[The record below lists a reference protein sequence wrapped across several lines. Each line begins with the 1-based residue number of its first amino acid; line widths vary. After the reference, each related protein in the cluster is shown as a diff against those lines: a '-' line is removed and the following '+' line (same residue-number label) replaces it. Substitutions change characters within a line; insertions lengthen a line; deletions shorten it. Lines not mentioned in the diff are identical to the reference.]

1 MPSITDA
8 LRARGIGSG
17 GAGIKQED
25 LMALIDITNTA
36 EANNDAIKL
45 DVVNKLN
52 ALNPALNLTT
62 AASWST
68 IRAAIA
74 SMQNRGAQ
82 TITPGPNDITIPAGY
97 HNGAG
102 KVSAVTVPVASVL
115 AGTTIAGQTGTMP
128 NRGAV
133 TITPTAADQTIAAGY
148 HNGAGVVKGVVVPT
162 AKVLNDTTIAQ
173 QKGTMPYLTGVRSP
187 AAITIWPDNRDLA
200 VYPEKGYQDGGPGG
214 GEIRITKAHLAQ
226 ADPNFIAANIVSGKN
241 IFGLVGTAATSGA
254 YRVVDVY
261 ENYKTTGTT
270 FTTILSGIKKGG
282 YAVVTCNET
291 EYFNLN
297 TWAESGY
304 GMTPGDYAT
313 TSLQLI
319 DDVTG
324 LTIRELNTQSWSYY
338 SPGHT
343 SYRLDSVQIDRVN
356 ERVRVRIN
364 GGVQYGQ
371 WLTFTTAT
379 NNPITLTVKHII
391 ANGGNAGVNGGLY
404 SSVYLRVT
412 AVRT

>member
-17 GAGIKQED
+17 GSGIKQED
-25 LMALIDITNTA
+25 LTALIDITNTA

-52 ALNPALNLTT
+52 AMNPALNLTT
-62 AASWST
+62 ASSWST
-68 IRAAIA
+68 IRAALA
-74 SMQNRGAQ
+74 SMQYRGAQ
-82 TITPGPNDITIPAGY
+82 TITPGPDDITIPAGY
-97 HNGAG
+97 HNGSG
-102 KVSAVTVPVASVL
+102 RVSAVTVPVASVL

-133 TITPTAADQTIAAGY
+133 TITPSAADQTIAAGY

-241 IFGLVGTAATSGA
+241 IFGLVGTASSSWIRTGSQQGSLGAKKNFWLLPGQSSAEEYLEVSYNFPSTPKYIIA
-254 YRVVDVY
+254 YRQDRTTNSGYSMVY
-261 ENYKTTGTT
+261 TQDGN
-270 FTTILSGIKKGG
+270 IQVAMNI
-282 YAVVTCNET
+282 YAVGQDGYVNQSGFRIPTYDNSYT
-291 EYFNLN
+291 YF
-297 TWAESGY
+297 TW
-304 GMTPGDYAT
+304 
-313 TSLQLI
+313 
-319 DDVTG
+319 
-324 LTIRELNTQSWSYY
+324 
-338 SPGHT
+338 
-343 SYRLDSVQIDRVN
+343 
-356 ERVRVRIN
+356 
-364 GGVQYGQ
+364 
-371 WLTFTTAT
+371 
-379 NNPITLTVKHII
+379 I
-391 ANGGNAGVNGGLY
+391 AVG
-404 SSVYLRVT
+404 
-412 AVRT
+412 